1 MKHEQAGGGADG
13 LGVNIRSDIVNILI
27 IKTDGLYTCQINCRG
42 GCADAVDDV
51 RGALHLGDQQRLQ
64 QSKHRPCKLWQ

>member
-13 LGVNIRSDIVNILI
+13 LGVNIRSDNILI
-27 IKTDGLYTCQINCRG
+27 IKTDGLYTFQIDCRS

>member
-1 MKHEQAGGGADG
+1 MSRQEEVPMALESTSG
-13 LGVNIRSDIVNILI
+13 LFFLI
-27 IKTDGLYTCQINCRG
+27 IKTDILYSCQIDCRG

-64 QSKHRPCKLWQ
+64 QSKHRPCKLWK

>member
-1 MKHEQAGGGADG
+1 MSRQEEVPMALESTSG
-13 LGVNIRSDIVNILI
+13 LFFLI
-27 IKTDGLYTCQINCRG
+27 IKTDILYTCQIDCRG